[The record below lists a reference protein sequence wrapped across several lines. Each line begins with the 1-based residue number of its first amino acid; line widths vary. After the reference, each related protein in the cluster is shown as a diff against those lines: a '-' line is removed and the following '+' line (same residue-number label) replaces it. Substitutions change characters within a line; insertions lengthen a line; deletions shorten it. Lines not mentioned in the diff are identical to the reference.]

1 MSFLKTVAEDEAE
14 GDVAAMYAADTE
26 HNGYL
31 PNYSRIFSLHPD
43 AYVAWGGLILTIRGA
58 MDRRRYELAT
68 LGAAQ
73 QLRSTYCS
81 LAHASVLEER
91 FFEADELR
99 RIVSDEAPSVL
110 PETDHE
116 IVAFAAKVAD
126 DATSITE
133 GDIERLRQAGL
144 TDRDIF
150 DLVLAVS
157 ARSFFTKV
165 LDATGTLADS
175 AYNEM
180 EPALREALT
189 VGRPIDGN

>member
-1 MSFLKTVAEDEAE
+1 MSFLKTVTEDEAV
-14 GDVAAMYAADTE
+14 GDVAAMYAADIE

-31 PNYSRIFSLHPD
+31 PNYSRLFSLHPG
-43 AYVAWGGLILTIRGA
+43 AYEAWRGLIVTIREA

-91 FFEADELR
+91 FFEAEELR
-99 RIVSDEAPSVL
+99 RIVSGQAPSVL
-110 PETDHE
+110 SEADRET
-116 IVAFAAKVAD
+116 VAFAAKVAD
-126 DATSITE
+126 DATSVTE
-133 GDIERLRQAGL
+133 GDIERLREAGL

-150 DLVLAVS
+150 DLVLAVA

-175 AYNEM
+175 VYNEM